1 VAEKNNPQQVAVVN
15 SEASLL
21 VTTDVEKEKEEEE
34 EDVERA
40 EKILL

>member
-34 EDVERA
+34 EAEKA